1 MGKGAALVLHGP
13 RAGAGA
19 KEVVGAAQ
27 EAAAMA
33 RGEGGEWDSQNGWA
47 LVNGAMPP
55 YVDDTA
61 GCQRAEL
68 GRASILG
75 SAARPRHKLG
85 LNPGSARW
93 SGLSSARMRKEA

>member
-33 RGEGGEWDSQNGWA
+33 RGEGGEWDSRNGWA
-47 LVNGAMPP
+47 LVNGALPLWMIRLAVNGPS
-55 YVDDTA
+55 
-61 GCQRAEL
+61 L
-68 GRASILG
+68 GE
-75 SAARPRHKLG
+75 
-85 LNPGSARW
+85 PGV
-93 SGLSSARMRKEA
+93 